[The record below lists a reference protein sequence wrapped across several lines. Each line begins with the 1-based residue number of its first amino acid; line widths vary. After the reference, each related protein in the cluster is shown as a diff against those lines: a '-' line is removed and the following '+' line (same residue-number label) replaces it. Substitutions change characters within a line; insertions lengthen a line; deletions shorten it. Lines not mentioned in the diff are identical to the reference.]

1 MANTLGDEIYNILHS
16 DETNKEEQLKN
27 IITSTDN
34 DMRVS
39 IQQYYDANYE
49 SKLDDDLKN
58 NTESHFRDIIRD
70 LFLHPF
76 EYDAKQID
84 KAFKFFSKDDKN
96 IYEILTARPSWYI
109 EEVKNAYF
117 KKYGRDFQKDIEK
130 NFSGEIKKNLVT
142 LLNTP
147 RLENENP
154 DHNQCQKWAKTLE
167 KTSPINWATDDKIFK
182 EIFATRSPEELVLIG
197 RYYKQDTGKNFLEV
211 VEKELPSKVR
221 QLFREILY
229 NTINPSELFAEKVKN
244 SLEGLGTNTHLLNRV
259 IVSRGD
265 IDMKEIKDMYL
276 YKYKNDLITDVS
288 NDTTGAYRD
297 LLVYLANK

>member
-147 RLENENP
+147 RLENKNP